1 MSGNFSLASEFQQQ
15 AFMERFN
22 SMANNMQASDPRLQ
36 ELLNMLSKLLLG
48 QTMNGLSPNWQT
60 GFEYLGRAVV
70 NSPLGSMMGLHN
82 GADSFTA
89 YHNAIMQQGALPMT
103 QFGTGATGYSYGAG
117 SNTLGL
123 AYALQQNTANFARG
137 TGLDQGLAAGFVAA
151 NIQNNG
157 LSWGDVVSYGGRDVT
172 SAADVLNLYSSTL
185 GKAPEKTSTSIGRA
199 AVIAKAK
206 EEYIKD
212 VLGGMEGNEGKSY
225 DQLVRENSTSIPKL
239 LKEFKYMYDNSPGQF
254 EKYIT
259 DAKAELGDKV
269 SGIDVTNVTGAELDS
284 VIAGGVT
291 GFSYT
296 GLSDE
301 FINKNKAALRRHS
314 KNLKD
319 LSEIFNTKNFT
330 ELDAITETLQMG
342 SFQNEKH
349 VKQMGERI
357 ESAKRLAIT
366 TNRDVK
372 EVLAEQGSLLD
383 ILGMASGG
391 RSLVN
396 NNDINYFQRVKAAY
410 DRNSE
415 RGYDFRT
422 EAEMS
427 ADMMT
432 SVANRREMFGNVILG
447 SYLLEDGNNLLDQ
460 KISGTDTTYASRVKE
475 LVEKFKNSTNR
486 DEQEAI
492 DAKIKDLL
500 KPFGSF
506 ISDYTKKAAFKKGSL
521 DVNEA
526 SRSGLIAMNA
536 GLVAED
542 VFSSASEDI
551 TQALGSEKEM
561 ADALGNIMH
570 VFGEDVESAENFLKA
585 VEESPSAIKHYADL
599 GMKQE
604 DIERLRS
611 VGKYL
616 RNGEGGSFNARRA
629 GLFKNQMVMALVL
642 GRSGVGTYKIAEEE
656 KAATTAYFSKLQNE
670 YKDVSFNKDNAFFAG
685 LLGTSNELTDAGAL
699 LAMQA
704 RGGEGIS
711 FLGNLKDGKFSAEG
725 MSAEALELLGLKGV
739 DTSKYTEQDW
749 YKALSKAE
757 QNGMVIA
764 TNAEGRTFIG
774 KKDQAFIKEK
784 EKLAEESDKLKGLAG
799 LAKHMSGV
807 SNMTLDDKG
816 NLAIT
821 YTKDGKN
828 TVVSGKEAYAKLMEL
843 KNSGPEGAAA
853 YKEFIES
860 SSDPA
865 MSKIKDE
872 IKEYDT
878 LHGIKFNKD
887 AIKDLDAWGFGIGDS
902 GNKVNTDSVL
912 YKAMP
917 QFFDAYQKIAGG
929 DMDKTLPYY
938 DPYTMFNQLKTL
950 DPAMAKQLMSN
961 GAFDTINQLAG
972 RSYDDLKGLG
982 FIDED
987 GKFTEK
993 AGKNLAGENAK
1004 LLVDALQGAS
1014 IKEPPTLS
1022 LMEQIFGIL
1031 KGLVDGSHKL
1041 YVDMK
1046 K

>member
-15 AFMERFN
+15 AFLERFN
-22 SMANNMQASDPRLQ
+22 SMANNMQTSDPRLQ

-48 QTMNGLSPNWQT
+48 QTMNGLPQSWQT
-60 GFEYLGRAVV
+60 GFEYLGRAIV
-70 NSPLGSMMGLHN
+70 NSPLGPMMGMHN

-89 YHNAIMQQGALPMT
+89 YHNAIMQQGAIPMT

-123 AYALQQNTANFARG
+123 AYSLQQNTANFARG
-137 TGLDQGLAAGFVAA
+137 TGLDPGLAAGFLAA

-172 SAADVLNLYSSTL
+172 SANDVLNLYSSTL

-199 AVIAKAK
+199 AIIAKAK
-206 EEYIKD
+206 ETYIKD

-225 DQLVRENSTSIPKL
+225 EQLARENATAIPKL

-254 EKYIT
+254 ESYISA
-259 DAKAELGDKV
+259 AKNELGDKV
-269 SGIDVTNVTGAELDS
+269 AGIDITDVTGAELDS
-284 VIAGGVT
+284 VISGGVT

-319 LSEIFNTKNFT
+319 LSEIFDTKNFA

-357 ESAKRLAIT
+357 EGAKRLALT

-396 NNDINYFQRVKAAY
+396 NNDINYFQRVKATY

-422 EAEMS
+422 EAEMG

-432 SVANRREMFGNVILG
+432 SVANRRELFGNVMLG

-460 KISGTDTTYASRVKE
+460 KIAGTDTTYASRVKG
-475 LVEKFKNSTNR
+475 LVEKFKNSADR
-486 DEQEAI
+486 EEQKAI
-492 DAKIKDLL
+492 DSEIKDLL

-506 ISDYTKKAAFKKGSL
+506 ISDYTRKAAFKKGSL
-521 DVNEA
+521 AVNE
-526 SRSGLIAMNA
+526 SVRGGLISMNA
-536 GLVAED
+536 GLVADE
-542 VFSSASEDI
+542 VFSSASEEV
-551 TQALGSEKEM
+551 TQALGSREEM
-561 ADALGNIMH
+561 AGALGNIMH
-570 VFGEDVESAENFLKA
+570 VFGEDVEAAENFLKA
-585 VEESPSAIKHYADL
+585 VEESPLALKHYIDL
-599 GMKQE
+599 GMKEE
-604 DIERLRS
+604 DIERLQS

-616 RNGEGGSFNARRA
+616 RNSEGGEFNARRA
-629 GLFKNQMVMALVL
+629 GLFRNQMIKGQVL
-642 GRSGVGTYKIAEEE
+642 GRSGVGTYKTAEED
-656 KAATTAYFSKLQNE
+656 KAATTDYFSKLQNE

-704 RGGEGIS
+704 RGGVAGMGIS
-711 FLGNLKDGKFSAEG
+711 FLGNLKDGKFSADG
-725 MSAEALELLGLKGV
+725 MSGDALELLGLKGV

-749 YKALSKAE
+749 YKVLSKAE

-764 TNAEGRTFIG
+764 TNAEGHTFIG
-774 KKDQAFIKEK
+774 EKDQAFIEEK
-784 EKLAEESDKLKGLAG
+784 EKLAEESDKMKGLAG

-828 TVVSGKEAYAKLMEL
+828 TVVKGKQAYADLLKL

-853 YKEFIES
+853 YKEFIEN

-865 MSKIKDE
+865 MSKLKDE
-872 IKEYDT
+872 LIEQDT
-878 LHGIKFNKD
+878 FAGIYLGDK
-887 AIKDLDAWGFGIGDS
+887 AISSLNSVLSDDID
-902 GNKVNTDSVL
+902 TDSTL
-912 YKAMP
+912 YQAMP
-917 QFFDAYQKIAGG
+917 EFWNTYKSVMGSDTDFDKVLGRKDNSIH
-929 DMDKTLPYY
+929 K
-938 DPYTMFNQLKTL
+938 MFNEIQAK
-950 DPAMAKQLMSN
+950 DPAAAKRLMSE
-961 GAFDTINQLAG
+961 GAFDKINLIAG
-972 RSYDDLKGLG
+972 RNMDALKGLG
-982 FIDED
+982 FVDAD
-987 GKFTEK
+987 GKFTDKMGESLT
-993 AGKNLAGENAK
+993 GKDAK
-1004 LLVDALQGAS
+1004 LLVDTMKGAS
-1014 IKEPPTLS
+1014 MKEPPTLDIIA
-1022 LMEQIFGIL
+1022 QILGTL
-1031 KGLVDGSHKL
+1031 KNLISGSQKL
-1041 YVDMK
+1041 HVIEG
-1046 K
+1046 

>member
-1 MSGNFSLASEFQQQ
+1 MNGNFSLASEFQQQ

-22 SMANNMQASDPRLQ
+22 SMANNMQTSDPRLQ

-82 GADSFTA
+82 GADSFTT

-117 SNTLGL
+117 SNTLGA
-123 AYALQQNTANFARG
+123 AYALQQHNARFARG
-137 TGLDQGLAAGFVAA
+137 TGLNQDLVAGFIAA

-157 LSWGDVVSYGGRDVT
+157 FAQGDIVSYGGRDVT
-172 SAADVLNLYSSTL
+172 SAADILNLYSSVE
-185 GKAPEKTSTSIGRA
+185 GKTSEETHKGIGRA

-206 EEYIKD
+206 ERYAKHTMKAPQNMD
-212 VLGGMEGNEGKSY
+212 WDAFTQMY
-225 DQLVRENSTSIPKL
+225 STSMPKL
-239 LKEFKYMYDNSPGQF
+239 NENFKNLHESDKGQW
-254 EKYIT
+254 EKYI
-259 DAKAELGDKV
+259 AEAQRELKLEDLDM
-269 SGIDVTNVTGAELDS
+269 SNVTSAEVDS
-284 VIAGGVT
+284 VLVGGVT

-301 FINKNKAALRRHS
+301 FINKNKAALNKHA

-319 LSEIFNTKNFT
+319 LSEIFDTKNFT

-357 ESAKRLAIT
+357 ESAKRLALT

-396 NNDINYFQRVKAAY
+396 NNDINYFQRVKATY

-422 EAEMS
+422 EAEMG

-432 SVANRREMFGNVILG
+432 SVANRRELFGNVMLG

-475 LVEKFKNSTNR
+475 LVEKFKNSTDR
-486 DEQEAI
+486 DEQTAI
-492 DAKIKDLL
+492 DAEIKDLL

-506 ISDYTKKAAFKKGSL
+506 ISDYTRKAAFKKGSL

-526 SRSGLIAMNA
+526 TRGGLIAMNA

-542 VFSSASEDI
+542 VFSSADAEI

-561 ADALGNIMH
+561 ADAMGNIMH

-585 VEESPSAIKHYADL
+585 VEKSPIALKHYVDL

-616 RNGEGGSFNARRA
+616 RNGEGGSYNSRRA
-629 GLFKNQMVMALVL
+629 GLFKNQMVRAQVL
-642 GRSGVGTYKIAEEE
+642 GRAGVGTHKIAEEE
-656 KAATTAYFSKLQNE
+656 KVATDAFFNSLQNAHKE
-670 YKDVSFNKDNAFFAG
+670 VSFNKDNAFFAA
-685 LLGTSNELTDAGAL
+685 LLGDSNELTDAGAL
-699 LAMQA
+699 LAMNATGSKVAQA
-704 RGGEGIS
+704 GM
-711 FLGNLKDGKFSAEG
+711 LKDGKFSAEG
-725 MSAEALELLGLKGV
+725 MDKEAMALLGLSGV
-739 DTSKYTEQDW
+739 DTSKYTEKDW
-749 YKALSKAE
+749 YRVLSKAE
-757 QNGMVIA
+757 KNGVVVA
-764 TNAEGRTFIG
+764 TDAEGKTFVA
-774 KKDQAFIKEK
+774 KKDEAFLKKKEEMAK
-784 EKLAEESDKLKGLAG
+784 EADKLKGLAG
-799 LAKHMSGV
+799 MAKHMAGV
-807 SNMTLDDKG
+807 SNMTLNAEG
-816 NLAIT
+816 ELAIT
-821 YTKDGKN
+821 YTNNGKDTLVG
-828 TVVSGKEAYAKLMEL
+828 GKEAYARLLEL

-853 YKEFIES
+853 YKEFMEN

-872 IKEYDT
+872 LKEYET
-878 LHGIKFNKD
+878 LHGIKFNEE
-887 AIKDLDAWGFGIGDS
+887 AIKDMDAWGWGYFDS
-902 GNKVNTDSVL
+902 GDKVDTDSVL

-917 QFFDAYQKIAGG
+917 QFFDAYQKIMDQ
-929 DMDKTLPYY
+929 DMDLALRSNNPYE
-938 DPYTMFNQLKTL
+938 MFNQLKAK

-961 GAFDTINQLAG
+961 GTFDAINQLAG
-972 RSYDDLKGLG
+972 RSEDELKGLG

-993 AGKNLAGENAK
+993 AGKNLVGENAK

-1014 IKEPPTLS
+1014 KKEPPTLS
-1022 LMEQIFGIL
+1022 LMEQILGL
-1031 KGLVDGSHKL
+1031 LRGLVDGSHTL
-1041 YVDMK
+1041 RVDMK
-1046 K
+1046 E